1 MRSQTPNR
9 LLEAANELDFKI
21 FICKRRICS
30 MFHTCTNVCDYRD
43 TKRKWIHNRRGDL
56 NKNIRLQKLGGLL
69 VTYCIDLETENFM
82 GYVNSHLFE
91 M

>member
-1 MRSQTPNR
+1 
-9 LLEAANELDFKI
+9 
-21 FICKRRICS
+21 

-69 VTYCIDLETENFM
+69 VTYCIDLETENFI

-91 M
+91 MWINAVPFGYNEIFRFSEVSGVDWIVK